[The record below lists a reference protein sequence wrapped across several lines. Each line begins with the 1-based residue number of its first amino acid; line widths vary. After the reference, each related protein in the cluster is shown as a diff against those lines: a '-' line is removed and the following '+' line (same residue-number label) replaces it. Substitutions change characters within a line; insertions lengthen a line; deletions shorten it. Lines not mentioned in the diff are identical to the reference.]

1 MNSVV
6 RIDNLDDIDSLLED
20 IINEDILEGII
31 DESM

>member
-20 IINEDILEGII
+20 IIDEDILEGII
-31 DESM
+31 DENM